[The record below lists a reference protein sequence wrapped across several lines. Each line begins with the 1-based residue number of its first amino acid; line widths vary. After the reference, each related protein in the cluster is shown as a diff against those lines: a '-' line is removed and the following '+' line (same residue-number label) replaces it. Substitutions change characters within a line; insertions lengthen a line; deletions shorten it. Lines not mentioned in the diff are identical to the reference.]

1 MRLHLENCIFKAINF
16 NTIVFNIAFKVIV
29 FKVSKFQSFKV
40 SKFQSFKVTKG
51 AHKSAFF
58 VLVIWFGYSAH
69 KL

>member
-16 NTIVFNIAFKVIV
+16 NTIVFNIAFKV
-29 FKVSKFQSFKV
+29 KV